1 MENLVSAVQM
11 EVPDVKHLVFA
22 VLEFFDRQLQSPS
35 LSTDAKES
43 LEGKLL

>member
-1 MENLVSAVQM
+1 M

-22 VLEFFDRQLQSPS
+22 VLEFFDHQLQSPS